1 MGEKSSRIL
10 VVDDDVD
17 ILALLKYNLEK
28 AGFQV
33 KTIDNS
39 KNTLKAAYKFQPD
52 LVILDVLMPH
62 LNRFEVCEKLRSI
75 QAFENIYIFFLTA
88 RPEATYQE
96 TALKIGGD
104 DYIEKLTGIRAL
116 LYKVNSVLKK
126 KYIIQ
131 KRIQQLKVCDLSVD
145 RQSNSVLY
153 KDQSIVVN
161 ESEFEILFFMIQN
174 RDRKMTLDNLIYNVW
189 GSEVHPFQ
197 NTVKLY
203 IENLQRK
210 IVPDVIKVTS
220 RGEYRFGR

>member
-1 MGEKSSRIL
+1 MAEKSSRIL

-17 ILALLKYNLEK
+17 ILALLKYNFEK
-28 AGFQV
+28 EGFQV
-33 KTIDNS
+33 KTVDDS
-39 KNTLKAAYKFQPD
+39 KNTVKVAYKFQPD
-52 LVILDVLMPH
+52 LVILDILMPD
-62 LNRFEVCEKLRSI
+62 LNGFEVCEKLRSI

-88 RPEATYQE
+88 RPENTFQE

-131 KRIQQLKVCDLSVD
+131 KRMLQLKAGDLTID
-145 RQSNSVLY
+145 RESNSVFF
-153 KDQSIVVN
+153 KREQIVLS
-161 ESEFEILFFMIQN
+161 EAEFEILFFLIQN
-174 RDRKMTLDNLIYNVW
+174 RDRKMTLDNLIFNVW

-210 IVPDVIKVTS
+210 IVPDVIKITS
-220 RGEYRFGR
+220 RDEYRFGL

>member
-17 ILALLKYNLEK
+17 ILALLKYNFEK
-28 AGFQV
+28 EGFQV
-33 KTIDNS
+33 KTVDNS
-39 KNTLKAAYKFQPD
+39 RNTLKAAYKFQPD

-62 LNRFEVCEKLRSI
+62 LNGFEVCEKLRNTE
-75 QAFENIYIFFLTA
+75 AFENIYIFFLTA
-88 RPEATYQE
+88 RPENTFQE
-96 TALKIGGD
+96 AALRIGGD

-131 KRIQQLKVCDLSVD
+131 KRIQQLKIGDLLVD
-145 RQSNSVLY
+145 RQTNSVFF
-153 KDQSIVVN
+153 KDQQIAVN

-174 RDRKMTLDNLIYNVW
+174 RDRKMSLDNLIYNVW

-210 IVPDVIKVTS
+210 IMPDVIKVTS
-220 RGEYRFGR
+220 HGEYRFGW